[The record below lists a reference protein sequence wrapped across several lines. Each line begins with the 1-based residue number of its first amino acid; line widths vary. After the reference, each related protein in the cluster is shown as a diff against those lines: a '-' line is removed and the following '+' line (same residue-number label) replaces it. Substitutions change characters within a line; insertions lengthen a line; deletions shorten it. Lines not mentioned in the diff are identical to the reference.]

1 MSWWMWL
8 VLWIAL
14 VAVSALFLLAVGFRV
29 FRKAMATLDEF
40 EKASSLLD
48 AAPPSRASD
57 ATAGEAPDAT
67 VPAVFAPPAEV
78 RRANQEA
85 RLLLQGRRRERRIRR
100 RAENRRP
107 QLLRDLPHL

>member
-14 VAVSALFLLAVGFRV
+14 VAVSALFLLAVGFQV

-40 EKASSLLD
+40 GKASSLLD
-48 AAPPSRASD
+48 AAPPTHASD
-57 ATAGEAPDAT
+57 AAAGEGPDSP
-67 VPAVFAPPAEV
+67 VPAVFAQPSEV
-78 RRANQEA
+78 RRANHEA
-85 RLLLQGRRRERRIRR
+85 RLRRQGRRRERRIRR

-107 QLLRDLPHL
+107 QLVGDLPHL

>member
-1 MSWWMWL
+1 MWL
-8 VLWIAL
+8 VLWVAL

-29 FRKAMATLDEF
+29 FRKALATLDEF

-48 AAPPSRASD
+48 AAPPTSASD
-57 ATAGEAPDAT
+57 AAAGEASGSPA
-67 VPAVFAPPAEV
+67 PAVFAQPAEV
-78 RRANQEA
+78 RRANHEA
-85 RLLLQGRRRERRIRR
+85 RLLRQGRRRERRIRR

>member
-14 VAVSALFLLAVGFRV
+14 VAVSALFLLAVGFRM

-40 EKASSLLD
+40 GEASSLLD
-48 AAPPSRASD
+48 AAPPAHASG
-57 ATAGEAPDAT
+57 AAVVEASGSP
-67 VPAVFAPPAEV
+67 VPAVFAQPAQV
-78 RRANQEA
+78 RQANHEA
-85 RLLLQGRRRERRIRR
+85 RLLRQGRRRERRIRR

>member
-29 FRKAMATLDEF
+29 FRKAMAALDEF
-40 EKASSLLD
+40 ETASSLLD
-48 AAPPSRASD
+48 AAPPTHASD
-57 ATAGEAPDAT
+57 AAAEKASDSS
-67 VPAVFAPPAEV
+67 VPAVFAQPAEV
-78 RRANQEA
+78 RRANHAA
-85 RLLLQGRRRERRIRR
+85 RLLRQGRRRERRIRR

>member
-1 MSWWMWL
+1 MWL

-29 FRKAMATLDEF
+29 FRKAMGTLDEF

-48 AAPPSRASD
+48 AAPPPRASGS
-57 ATAGEAPDAT
+57 AAGEASDSPVA
-67 VPAVFAPPAEV
+67 AVFEQPAEV
-78 RRANQEA
+78 RRANHEA
-85 RLLLQGRRRERRIRR
+85 RLLRQGRRRERRIRR

>member
-29 FRKAMATLDEF
+29 FRKAMGTLDEF
-40 EKASSLLD
+40 GKASSLLD
-48 AAPPSRASD
+48 AVPAARPSGPVVGEASD
-57 ATAGEAPDAT
+57 SP
-67 VPAVFAPPAEV
+67 VPAVFAQPAQV
-78 RRANQEA
+78 RRANHEA
-85 RLLLQGRRRERRIRR
+85 RLLRQGRRRERRIRR